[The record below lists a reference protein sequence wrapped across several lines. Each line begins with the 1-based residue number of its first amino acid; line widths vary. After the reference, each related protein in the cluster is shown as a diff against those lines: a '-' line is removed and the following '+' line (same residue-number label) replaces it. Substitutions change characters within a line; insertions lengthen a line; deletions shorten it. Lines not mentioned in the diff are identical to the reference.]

1 MSVNKHLPHVY
12 VLPEDDANRQ
22 MAKGFQLEMDGAK
35 QRQMQVLEEAGGWI
49 AVLER
54 FLADHA
60 AGMASNARR
69 FMVLL
74 IDFDDKQERLQEV
87 KGKIPGHLTD
97 RVFVLGTL
105 SEPEALKTA
114 GLGPYEQIGS
124 AMARTAAQ
132 TPTPFGGT
140 SCFATMPANL
150 RACATASVRSY
161 FEGAI

>member
-124 AMARTAAQ
+124 AMARDCRADTD
-132 TPTPFGGT
+132 TIWGHEL
-140 SCFATMPANL
+140 L
-150 RACATASVRSY
+150 RHNASELARMRDRVRTIL
-161 FEGAI
+161 F